1 MLFDESEAVKQLK
14 KLRDEKF
21 NELLRTIDE
30 NFDFVKVM
38 ILSPLPQ
45 DIELTLSSDKKQ
57 LLLYNIFLRKLI
69 LDFYDEYMIR
79 KASYVIAFKEQS
91 GEFYN
96 YRALSLIYTDD
107 TDFLKNMIGSLYQ
120 DISGSKGSTWWGTV
134 DALNDFLLK
143 MAIPTGYL
151 MEPISSGG
159 LTIFNYKN
167 IVNYLYQKKWLNES
181 LYEIYSLKKLYYE
194 NYPYNFIIGRGYR
207 TLTNDEKEA
216 LSKIDVAEFLDYL
229 HTYIKDYHIKLKEKI
244 ETDEKDLFGGR
255 TFAQR
260 VVSEMTEKLYREVM
274 PFVKERID
282 KINKLNQEIKKI
294 MENKKMNFN
303 YKI

>member
-1 MLFDESEAVKQLK
+1 MIFDESEAVKQLK

-79 KASYVIAFKEQS
+79 KASYVVVFNEKG
-91 GEFYN
+91 GELYT
-96 YRALSLIYTDD
+96 YRGLTYIYSDD
-107 TDFLKNMIGSLYQ
+107 TNFLRNNMLERLYH
-120 DISGSKGSTWWGTV
+120 DISNTKGIDWWSRIEIHQFFNYV
-134 DALNDFLLK
+134 CF
-143 MAIPTGYL
+143 PTGYYSYN
-151 MEPISSGG
+151 MS
-159 LTIFNYKN
+159 IFNYKHLIN
-167 IVNYLYQKKWLNES
+167 FLYKKKWLNES

-216 LSKIDVAEFLDYL
+216 LSRIDVIELIDYL
-229 HTYIKDYHIKLKEKI
+229 KTYFESYPAKLKERAEI
-244 ETDEKDLFGGR
+244 DEKDLFCGR
-255 TFAQR
+255 TFTEK
-260 VVSEMTEKLYREVM
+260 VSSFIGEKLYREVL
-274 PFVKERID
+274 PFVKD
-282 KINKLNQEIKKI
+282 KLNKINELSLEIKKI
-294 MENKKMNFN
+294 VESKKKDLR